1 MNVNDIANV
10 NGTLNVNGLV
20 NVNSIVVN
28 LLIYM
33 VANMYS

>member
-10 NGTLNVNGLV
+10 NGTPNVNGLV